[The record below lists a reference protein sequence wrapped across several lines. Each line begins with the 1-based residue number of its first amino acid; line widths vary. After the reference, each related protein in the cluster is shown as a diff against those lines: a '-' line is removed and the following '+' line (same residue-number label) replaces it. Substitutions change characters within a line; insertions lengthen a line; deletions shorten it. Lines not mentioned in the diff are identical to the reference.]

1 MKLVKITMELVVEDD
16 TRPDKWVFQ
25 SVADQLE
32 NGEDIVDFQC
42 EVIGNNVPELELIET
57 FNKA

>member
-1 MKLVKITMELVVEDD
+1 MKLVKITIQMIVDEN

-32 NGEDIVDFQC
+32 IGEDIVDFEC
-42 EVIGNNVPELELIET
+42 EVLNPNVNAIYDEVE
-57 FNKA
+57 